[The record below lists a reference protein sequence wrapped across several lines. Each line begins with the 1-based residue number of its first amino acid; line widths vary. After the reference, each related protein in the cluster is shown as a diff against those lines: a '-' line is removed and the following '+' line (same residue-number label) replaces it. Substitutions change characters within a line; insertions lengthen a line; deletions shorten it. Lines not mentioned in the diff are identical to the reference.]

1 MLPSIRHTHC
11 LQGIA
16 MTHRSTLRTLR
27 RPLIA
32 LIAAGA
38 TASALAACSSST
50 STATSPASTAGGG
63 GGQALKTISA
73 GTTAAGISVYSANFA
88 IGQTL
93 GCYARY
99 GYKLDLQGYGSSP
112 GLIAAIQKGTVDI
125 GVPGT
130 DQFISMQQDIKTG
143 GGGLSLKAITETV
156 YPFRWGAAVNP
167 ESSITSYS
175 QLAGKNV
182 GIDSLAD
189 SSSPILK
196 AVLQQNG
203 VDPNSVHTT
212 VTGPGAASG
221 QALKSGRVDALF
233 SFDTEFGTVL
243 QSGIKLKFLTAK
255 GAKPFLPISGV
266 VGGMPTSKIS
276 SDKGMAQAF
285 AECTAEGTAFVEAN
299 PVAAA
304 YIMLKQY
311 PTLSSPGEP
320 IADQLAPLALSLKI
334 RASVLENPGDGGNGA
349 MSSDEFT
356 QDIKYLLPK
365 ISPGSVTV
373 SDLYT
378 NEFVPALS
386 SAKLAQIKQQAMDYK
401 MDGVTTSDVNI
412 LPIPDNAP

>member
-1 MLPSIRHTHC
+1 
-11 LQGIA
+11 
-16 MTHRSTLRTLR
+16 MTHTRNRSLLR
-27 RPLIA
+27 RPLVG

-38 TASALAACSSST
+38 AASALVACSSSPST
-50 STATSPASTAGGG
+50 SSASTSSTSAASAGASGSGASGGG
-63 GGQALKTISA
+63 SLKTIHA

-99 GYKLDLQGYGSSP
+99 GYQLDLQGYGSSP
-112 GLIAAIQKGTVDI
+112 GLIAAMQKGTVDI

-130 DQFISMQQDIKTG
+130 DQFISMAQDIKTG

-167 ESSITSYS
+167 DSSITSYS

-196 AVLQQNG
+196 AVLQEAG

-255 GAKPFLPISGV
+255 GGAKPFLPISGV
-266 VGGMPTSKIS
+266 VGVMPTSKIA
-276 SDKGMAQAF
+276 SDKSMAQAF
-285 AECTAEGTAFVEAN
+285 AQCTAEGTAFVEAN

-311 PTLSSPGEP
+311 PTLGSPGEP
-320 IADQLAPLALSLKI
+320 VADQLAPLALSLKI
-334 RASVLENPGDGGNGA
+334 RAAVLENPGKGGNGA

-356 QDIKYLLPK
+356 QDLKYLLPK
-365 ISPGSVTV
+365 ISPSSVTV
-373 SDLYT
+373 AGLYT

-386 SAKLAQIKQQAMDYK
+386 SDKLAQLKQQATDYK
-401 MDGVTTSDVNI
+401 MDGVSTSDVNV
-412 LPIPDNAP
+412 LPIPADAP